1 MVTPPPLAALANRRM
16 GRALGNWPE
25 LLRIQ
30 QAARRISEMTIPLAY
45 PFISYLYGIPCLKLK
60 ASPPSPAQNTPA

>member
-1 MVTPPPLAALANRRM
+1 MVTPPPLAVLANRRM

-45 PFISYLYGIPCLKLK
+45 PFISYL
-60 ASPPSPAQNTPA
+60 